1 MNVAHSVE
9 VSESDGDLGTSPPAA
24 AAAAEV
30 AATADPG
37 EGPSPPGSEG
47 ALQ

>member
-9 VSESDGDLGTSPPAA
+9 VSESESDLEAPLQASEPAA
-24 AAAAEV
+24 PADDPVRRAAV
-30 AATADPG
+30 
-37 EGPSPPGSEG
+37 G